1 MTGDIGRR
9 PSPPH
14 ASASDGESGAN
25 LAPGHGE
32 AAESPTMKLAADQT
46 LGSGGNGR
54 RTGAAGGEGSDATA
68 EGSTGAAS
76 VGPGSPGAAYDI
88 SDEALVQRLRDGDV
102 AAGETLVARH
112 HAALMR
118 YLQRLVGAEAAEE
131 LHQQTWLSVLDH
143 VDRFDPTVG
152 ASAGTAG
159 SNSAA
164 GGTASG
170 FKAWLFRIA
179 TNKAND
185 LWRSRGREKSAKE
198 GLKLVTD
205 QTLPDAGFRMEGTE
219 QDEKLKKA
227 IDKLPENQKQ
237 VLMLRYYS
245 NLKFVEIAEMLGCPL
260 NTALGRMH
268 KAILKLR
275 QVMGE

>member
-1 MTGDIGRR
+1 V
-9 PSPPH
+9 
-14 ASASDGESGAN
+14 
-25 LAPGHGE
+25 LPGHEE
-32 AAESPTMKLAADQT
+32 AAEAPAMKLVGAET
-46 LGSGGNGR
+46 P
-54 RTGAAGGEGSDATA
+54 GAAGGRR
-68 EGSTGAAS
+68 AAS
-76 VGPGSPGAAYDI
+76 GAELP
-88 SDEALVQRLRDGDV
+88 DEVLVQRLRDGDV

-112 HAALMR
+112 HVALMR

-152 ASAGTAG
+152 ASAAGTGGGGATNGTGGAG
-159 SNSAA
+159 SRAADRGGSAVTGGAA
-164 GGTASG
+164 GG

-205 QTLPDAGFRMEGTE
+205 QTLPDAGHRMEGTE
-219 QDEKLKKA
+219 QDEKLRKA

-275 QVMGE
+275 QVMGEE